1 MKDII
6 INSCKTAKKTPFS
19 PLLLCM
25 DWNNTFF
32 NYRAFVR
39 FLSLKNAVYQ
49 YCKKLSKS
57 ILQEMLE
64 MFNQYPT
71 VKENSFVPKHPSY
84 SVWLWV
90 TACSV
95 CEVDWNLVYFEPG
108 RENSIDTSQ
117 LPPSRLAMSRHG
129 YDTIN
134 ESQDSIVV
142 ALRLP
147 CSAESKLLKWRR
159 SCFRSLAV
167 HHAQTLHTH
176 LLVASLSRSLKT
188 CPRVCQARRLSFSA
202 GELLYAGFTVIWCW

>member
-1 MKDII
+1 MQC
-6 INSCKTAKKTPFS
+6 INTVKSC
-19 PLLLCM
+19 
-25 DWNNTFF
+25 
-32 NYRAFVR
+32 
-39 FLSLKNAVYQ
+39 Q
-49 YCKKLSKS
+49 KS
-57 ILQEMLE
+57 ISQELLE

-95 CEVDWNLVYFEPG
+95 CEVDWNLVYFEAG

-117 LPPSRLAMSRHG
+117 LPPSWLAMSRHG

-147 CSAESKLLKWRR
+147 CSAESKLLKWWR

-188 CPRVCQARRLSFSA
+188 CPRGLPGETALLFCWRTFIRRIYCYLMLINRRKEIKQEIWWGIVKICRAFDT
-202 GELLYAGFTVIWCW
+202 LYL